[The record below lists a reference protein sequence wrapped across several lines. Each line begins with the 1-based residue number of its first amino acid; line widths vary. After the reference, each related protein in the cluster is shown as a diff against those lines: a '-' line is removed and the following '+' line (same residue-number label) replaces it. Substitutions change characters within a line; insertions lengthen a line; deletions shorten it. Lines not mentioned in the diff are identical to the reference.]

1 MRGQSRPNGLRRRL
15 SEGGMITAGNPPLH
29 TLTVLPFP
37 GSPRRRASLSRA
49 LLGLEKKGKHVTL
62 MNPKREARLC
72 GGPGAAPKR
81 EARVPGDPRKGSTSP
96 GSGATARKR
105 EARVPDEEEGMG
117 ESRAMS
123 PQRDQLDPS
132 SSCFPFQEIPSHP
145 SDVHPFCSSPVRR
158 ASLLHAG

>member
-1 MRGQSRPNGLRRRL
+1 MHLADP
-15 SEGGMITAGNPPLH
+15 ITTPETCFPFRVHPGD
-29 TLTVLPFP
+29 VLPFP
-37 GSPRRRASLSRA
+37 ETFFER
-49 LLGLEKKGKHVTL
+49 EKKGKHVSL

-81 EARVPGDPRKGSTSP
+81 EARVPDDPRKGSTSL
-96 GSGATARKR
+96 GSGANARKR
-105 EARVPDEEEGMG
+105 EARVPDEEEGVG

-132 SSCFPFQEIPSHP
+132 SSCFPFQEISSHP
-145 SDVHPFCSSPVRR
+145 SDVQPFCSTPAPR

>member
-1 MRGQSRPNGLRRRL
+1 MSQAARVTTPETCFPLRV
-15 SEGGMITAGNPPLH
+15 H
-29 TLTVLPFP
+29 TGDVLPFP
-37 GSPRRRASLSRA
+37 ETFWDS
-49 LLGLEKKGKHVTL
+49 K
-62 MNPKREARLC
+62 KREARLC

-81 EARVPGDPRKGSTSP
+81 EARVLDDPRKGSTSL

-105 EARVPDEEEGMG
+105 EARVPDEEEGVG

-132 SSCFPFQEIPSHP
+132 SSCFPFQEISSHP
-145 SDVHPFCSSPVRR
+145 SDVQPFCLTPAPR

>member
-1 MRGQSRPNGLRRRL
+1 MSVA
-15 SEGGMITAGNPPLH
+15 GGPQIHPRD
-29 TLTVLPFP
+29 VLPFP
-37 GSPRRRASLSRA
+37 GSPRRRASLCLA
-49 LLGLEKKGKHVTL
+49 LFEREKKGWHVSL

-81 EARVPGDPRKGSTSP
+81 EARVPDDPRKGSTSL

-105 EARVPDEEEGMG
+105 EARVPDEKEGVG

-132 SSCFPFQEIPSHP
+132 SSCFPFHPIP
-145 SDVHPFCSSPVRR
+145 VTCNPF
-158 ASLLHAG
+158 ALHQ

>member
-1 MRGQSRPNGLRRRL
+1 MQIHHGD
-15 SEGGMITAGNPPLH
+15 
-29 TLTVLPFP
+29 VLPFP

-49 LLGLEKKGKHVTL
+49 LLGLEKKGKHVSL
-62 MNPKREARLC
+62 MHPKREARLC

-81 EARVPGDPRKGSTSP
+81 EARVPGDPRKGSTSL
-96 GSGATARKR
+96 GSGANARKR
-105 EARVPDEEEGMG
+105 EARVPDEEEGVG

-132 SSCFPFQEIPSHP
+132 SSCFPFQEISSHP
-145 SDVHPFCSSPVRR
+145 SDVQPFCSTPAPR

>member
-1 MRGQSRPNGLRRRL
+1 MSIASNTP
-15 SEGGMITAGNPPLH
+15 IH

-49 LLGLEKKGKHVTL
+49 LLGLEKKGKHVSL

-72 GGPGAAPKR
+72 GGPDAAPKR
-81 EARVPGDPRKGSTSP
+81 EERVPDDPRKGSTSL

-105 EARVPDEEEGMG
+105 EARVPDEEEGVG

-132 SSCFPFQEIPSHP
+132 SSCFPFQEISSHP
-145 SDVHPFCSSPVRR
+145 SDVQPFCSTPAPR